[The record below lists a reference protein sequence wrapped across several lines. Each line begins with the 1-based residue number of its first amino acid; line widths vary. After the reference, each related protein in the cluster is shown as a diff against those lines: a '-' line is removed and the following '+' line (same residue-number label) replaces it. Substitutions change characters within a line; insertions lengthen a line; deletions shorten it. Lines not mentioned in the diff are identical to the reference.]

1 MIKRKIK
8 WSSKAVGQ
16 RQLIS
21 DWYQTTLGDV
31 AVKHFNNDVNSTVDS
46 LVSMPTIGRIDLRYS
61 TDRSDYYSFIF
72 HKRYSIVYRFT
83 SRTLYI
89 IAFRATQMI

>member
-1 MIKRKIK
+1 MNRRKIK

-16 RQLIS
+16 RILIS
-21 DWYQTTLGDV
+21 EWYQTTLGDI
-31 AVKHFNNDVNSTVDS
+31 AVKHFNNDVNSTVDT
-46 LVSMPTIGRIDLRYS
+46 LVSMPTIGKVDLRFS
-61 TDRSDYYSFIF
+61 KDRYKYYSFVF
-72 HKRYSIVYRFT
+72 HKKYSIVYRFT

>member
-31 AVKHFNNDVNSTVDS
+31 AVN
-46 LVSMPTIGRIDLRYS
+46 
-61 TDRSDYYSFIF
+61 
-72 HKRYSIVYRFT
+72 
-83 SRTLYI
+83 I